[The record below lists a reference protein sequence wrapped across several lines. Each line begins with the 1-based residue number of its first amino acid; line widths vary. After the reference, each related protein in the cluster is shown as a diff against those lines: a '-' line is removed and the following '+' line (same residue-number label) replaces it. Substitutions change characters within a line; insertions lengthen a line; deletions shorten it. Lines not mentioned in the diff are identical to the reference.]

1 MAEKEV
7 LIERQNCYFTIHTW
21 FMTELGLRGA
31 ERDIFAIIYGY
42 SRDNVNRFI
51 GSQDYIGWYAGV
63 KRETANVAIKK
74 LLNKKYIKQEIIESE
89 MRYYVNFEEINRV
102 RKSNSE
108 VLENLTGGVRKS
120 NSEVLENLTGSVRK
134 SNTINIYKH
143 NNKHSNNSSMSDSVQ
158 KIGNYWNESVKE
170 TLIKPITKLT
180 PHTKRYESLN
190 ARCNEY
196 GYDKVIEAIGKI
208 KNSDFL
214 QGKNSKGWVITFD
227 WFVLPNN
234 FPKVLEGNYD
244 NHQASSGSGRY
255 EY

>member
-1 MAEKEV
+1 MSNEPQQNGYYMVNYWFISDLKLKGTK
-7 LIERQNCYFTIHTW
+7 LI
-21 FMTELGLRGA
+21 
-31 ERDIFAIIYGY
+31 IFSIIYGFSQDGKSY
-42 SRDNVNRFI
+42 FTGSQEYLAKFANVNRP
-51 GSQDYIGWYAGV
+51 
-63 KRETANVAIKK
+63 TANIVLNQLIDIGYIKVEIIQ
-74 LLNKKYIKQEIIESE
+74 NKKAYA
-89 MRYYVNFEEINRV
+89 VNLEKIN
-102 RKSNSE
+102 
-108 VLENLTGGVRKS
+108 
-120 NSEVLENLTGSVRK
+120 SVRK
-134 SNTINIYKH
+134 SNTNCLKVEQTKFENQTDGVRKSNKNCSKIEH
-143 NNKHSNNSSMSDSVQ
+143 NNIDNIVDNIVDNSSSVSPK
-158 KIGNYWNESVKE
+158 KIVEYWNDSVKE

-196 GYDKVIEAIGKI
+196 GCDKVIEAIDKI

-214 QGKNSKGWVITFD
+214 QGKNNKGWVITFD

>member
-74 LLNKKYIKQEIIESE
+74 LLNKKYIKQEIIEAE
-89 MRYYVNFEEINRV
+89 MRYYVNFEEINR
-102 RKSNSE
+102 
-108 VLENLTGGVRKS
+108 VRKS

>member
-7 LIERQNCYFTIHTW
+7 LVERQNCYFTIHTW
-21 FMTELGLRGA
+21 FMTELDLRGA
-31 ERDIFAIIYGY
+31 ERDVFAIIYGY

-51 GSQDYIGWYAGV
+51 GSQEYIAWYAGV
-63 KRETANVAIKK
+63 KRETANVVIKK
-74 LLNKKYIKQEIIESE
+74 LLNKKYIKQEIIGAE

-102 RKSNSE
+102 RKSNNE

-120 NSEVLENLTGSVRK
+120 NNEVLENLTRGVRK

-143 NNKHSNNSSMSDSVQ
+143 NNKHSNNSSMSDSIK
-158 KIGNYWNESVKE
+158 KIGNYWNDSFKE
-170 TLIKPITKLT
+170 TTVKPITKLT

-190 ARCNEY
+190 ARCNDY
-196 GYDKVIEAIGKI
+196 GCDKVIEAIDKI

-214 QGKNSKGWVITFD
+214 QGKNNKGWVITFD

-244 NHQASSGSGRY
+244 NHQASSGRY

>member
-1 MAEKEV
+1 MAE
-7 LIERQNCYFTIHTW
+7 QNYYFVIHDW
-21 FMTELGLRGA
+21 FMTDLGLKGS
-31 ERDIFAIIYGY
+31 ERDVFAIIYGF
-42 SRDNVNRFI
+42 SRDGINRFFGTQKNI
-51 GSQDYIGWYAGV
+51 AKFAHFNRPTI
-63 KRETANVAIKK
+63 NIAIQN
-74 LLNKKYIKQEIIESE
+74 LLNKEYINKEVQRDETG
-89 MRYYVNFEEINRV
+89 YYVNFEKINAV
-102 RKSNSE
+102 RKSNKE
-108 VLENLTGGVRKS
+108 VFENQTDSVRKS
-120 NSEVLENLTGSVRK
+120 NKEVFENRTDSVRK

-158 KIGNYWNESVKE
+158 KIGNYWNDYVQG
-170 TLIKPITKLT
+170 TLIKPIIKLT

-214 QGKNSKGWVITFD
+214 QGKNNKGWVITFD

-244 NHQASSGSGRY
+244 NHQASSSSGRY

>member
-1 MAEKEV
+1 
-7 LIERQNCYFTIHTW
+7 
-21 FMTELGLRGA
+21 
-31 ERDIFAIIYGY
+31 
-42 SRDNVNRFI
+42 
-51 GSQDYIGWYAGV
+51 
-63 KRETANVAIKK
+63 
-74 LLNKKYIKQEIIESE
+74 